1 MIHFTK
7 DNFEDEVIRSDRPVV
22 IDFWAEWC
30 GPCRMFAPTFEAVAE
45 EMPDIKFGK
54 VNVDEQPELAQQFR
68 VMSIPTIILMK
79 DGRICIGDNDL
90 MKVHLLDS
98 ALKQNAETSRKRL
111 VKVGSTVH
119 IDGTAA
125 LLDAMCVRQKWFT
138 EIGEQITNR

>member
-79 DGRICIGDNDL
+79 EGRIVNKTMGAMSPD
-90 MKVHLLDS
+90 M
-98 ALKQNAETSRKRL
+98 LKEFLNS
-111 VKVGSTVH
+111 
-119 IDGTAA
+119 
-125 LLDAMCVRQKWFT
+125 
-138 EIGEQITNR
+138 